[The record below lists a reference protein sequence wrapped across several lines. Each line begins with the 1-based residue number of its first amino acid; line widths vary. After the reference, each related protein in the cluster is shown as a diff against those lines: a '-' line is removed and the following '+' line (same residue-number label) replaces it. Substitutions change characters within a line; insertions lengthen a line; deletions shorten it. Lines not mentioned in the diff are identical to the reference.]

1 LLITTFNRTAYGIEI
16 ANTKSFPL
24 LIFFLL
30 IAPLMEL
37 KSHTLFPMQFLL
49 YTFNRTAYG
58 IEILGHRTDTT
69 RQNAFNRTAYG
80 IEMGVS

>member
-1 LLITTFNRTAYGIEI
+1 
-16 ANTKSFPL
+16 
-24 LIFFLL
+24 
-30 IAPLMEL
+30 MEL